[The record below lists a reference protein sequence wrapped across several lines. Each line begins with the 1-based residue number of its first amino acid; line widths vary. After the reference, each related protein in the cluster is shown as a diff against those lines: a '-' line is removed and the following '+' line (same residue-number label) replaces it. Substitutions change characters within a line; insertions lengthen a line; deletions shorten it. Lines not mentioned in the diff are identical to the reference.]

1 MKLTASFFGGKGGN
15 MHASRWLAALLLS
28 AAPRV
33 VAADDCAGLL
43 RLDFSSLA
51 DAPAQLTLAG
61 SVDAAGIV
69 PAYCRVQGY
78 VRPRV
83 RFELRLPRESWNG
96 KLLMEGCG
104 GFCGSLDFA
113 SRCDARLARSY
124 ACIVSDMGHVSTP
137 FDGKWAWNDR
147 EAEIDFGYR
156 ATHVT
161 AVAGKAIATAFY
173 ARPPARS
180 YFHGCST
187 GGRQGLVSAQRF
199 PADFDGIVAGAPV
212 LRMPASGMVL
222 AWAMRAMHDATGRRI
237 VTSRELELLHRAV
250 LERCDARDGL
260 ADGIVGDPLS
270 CDVDPGRVAGL
281 DEPQVTALRKVYDGP
296 RDSRGRP
303 LFPSGLPRGSE
314 LGWIGTLVNRDEGPP
329 PFYGFIAE
337 LFRYLSFAEDPGPA
351 FGLEDFDFDRD
362 PPRLGA
368 MAQIFSGANPDL
380 TDFRARGGK
389 LLLYHGLAD
398 PVVVPQPSIDYYELA
413 TRAMGGPA
421 ATRDF
426 FRLFLVPGKDHCT
439 GGVGAYEIDYLGALE
454 RWVERGEAPDV
465 LVGTR
470 PASATQPPLRRPIF
484 AYPAQ
489 AAYRGRGDPN
499 DTASFMPL
507 LPPIVAGGL
516 RAITLTTAD
525 AAAMRRFLVD
535 GVGLRELPASA
546 ADGTR
551 SEATDEIWFERAGDP
566 VAPRVRVRIVGDAG
580 PRLRETPS
588 ATRDGGASLSFAL
601 QRGRAQGPRGALAR
615 LAAAGYQPIGQ
626 FTVPLAR
633 PGGGQYTIEE
643 YYFVGPDNLLV
654 PVVVRPDDMPPIARI
669 DTASGLGGPAYGGM
683 TVPDADA
690 EIAFHRSVLGLE
702 LRRDIELTE
711 PSLLRAAGL
720 PAEARVRFVQLF
732 APGTASG
739 NLTLIDLG
747 AKGERNP
754 APLAAPSRGAVLWS
768 FAVGDIE
775 EARRRVRASQGR
787 LITGPDARVNA
798 VWGAYRALIVES
810 PGGLRFELVQPD
822 AP

>member
-1 MKLTASFFGGKGGN
+1 MRTSWLILALLPTALPQ
-15 MHASRWLAALLLS
+15 RVLAA
-28 AAPRV
+28 
-33 VAADDCAGLL
+33 DGCAGLL
-43 RLDFSSLA
+43 QRDFSLLP
-51 DAPAQLTLAG
+51 DAPTQLTRAG
-61 SVDAAGIV
+61 VVDAAGAV
-69 PAYCRVQGY
+69 PAYCRVEGY

-83 RFELRLPRESWNG
+83 RFELRLPHESWNG

-113 SRCDARLARSY
+113 SRCDARLARGY
-124 ACIVSDMGHVSTP
+124 ACLVTDMGHASTP
-137 FDGKWAWNDR
+137 FDAKWAWNDR

-156 ATHVT
+156 ATHVA

-173 ARPPARS
+173 ARPPERN

-222 AWAMRAMHDATGRRI
+222 AWAMRSLHDAAGRRV
-237 VTSRELELLHRAV
+237 VTPREIEMLHRAV

-260 ADGIVGDPLS
+260 ADGMVGDPLS
-270 CDVDPGRVAGL
+270 CDLDPGSVAGL
-281 DEPQVTALRKVYDGP
+281 TDLQATALRKVYDGP
-296 RDSRGRP
+296 RDSRGRR
-303 LFPSGLPRGSE
+303 LFPGGLPRGSE
-314 LGWIGTLVNRDEGPP
+314 LGWIGTLVSRDEARP
-329 PFYGFIAE
+329 PFYGFIAD

-351 FGLEDFDFDRD
+351 FRLEDFDFDRD

-368 MAQIFSGANPDL
+368 MAQLFTGANPDL

-398 PVVVPQPSIDYYELA
+398 SVVVPQPSIDYYELA

-421 ATRDF
+421 TTRDF

-439 GGVGAYEIDYLGALE
+439 GGVGAHEIDYLGALE
-454 RWVERGEAPDV
+454 RWVEHGEAPDM
-465 LVGTR
+465 LIGTR
-470 PASATQPPLRRPIF
+470 PASAKQPPLRRPVF

-489 AAYRGRGDPN
+489 TAYRGRGDP
-499 DTASFMPL
+499 DDPASFMPL
-507 LPPIVAGGL
+507 PPPIVTGGL

-535 GVGLRELPASA
+535 GFGLRELPASA
-546 ADGTR
+546 THD
-551 SEATDEIWFERAGDP
+551 ATAMDRGDLWFERGEDP
-566 VAPRVRVRIVGDAG
+566 AAPRVRVWIVDADA

-601 QRGRAQGPRGALAR
+601 QRSRANGPRGVLAR
-615 LAAAGYQPIGQ
+615 LEAAGYRSIGH

-633 PGGGQYTIEE
+633 PGGGQYTVEE

-669 DTASGLGGPAYGGM
+669 DPATGLGGPAYGGM

-711 PSLLRAAGL
+711 PPLLRAAGL
-720 PAEARVRFVQLF
+720 PADARVRFVQMF
-732 APGTASG
+732 APGTTTA
-739 NLTLIDLG
+739 NLTLVDLG

-787 LITGPDARVNA
+787 VVAGPDARVNA
-798 VWGAYRALIVES
+798 VWGEHRSLIVES
-810 PGGLRFELVQPD
+810 PGGLRFELVQST